1 MRGIAKT
8 ISKCTFCSEQE
19 EDPATSL
26 RALLARKRSAETRE
40 VGRSKPCRNGQK
52 GDMMSQRAPAQR
64 HVSKISCVHHHSAR
78 ESILRTNLES
88 REPDAKGQNG
98 MKLAKMIQKCKKC
111 KEHTRRA
118 ISRFYRRWKALTNQ
132 GRGNLVSTGAT
143 RHDCFFSGRRT
154 DNCFCF
160 QVGSTVQNQ
169 VDAERGH
176 AHLLHAHTGH
186 TSM

>member
-1 MRGIAKT
+1 
-8 ISKCTFCSEQE
+8 
-19 EDPATSL
+19 
-26 RALLARKRSAETRE
+26 
-40 VGRSKPCRNGQK
+40 
-52 GDMMSQRAPAQR
+52 MMSQRAPAQR
-64 HVSKISCVHHHSAR
+64 NVSQISCVHHHSAR

-118 ISRFYRRWKALTNQ
+118 IYRFYRRWKSSYESRQRKPRFNWARL
-132 GRGNLVSTGAT
+132 
-143 RHDCFFSGRRT
+143 FF
-154 DNCFCF
+154 F
-160 QVGSTVQNQ
+160 QVGGRTTVFVSKLVPLFQNQ